1 MRLILALGF
10 ASAAFAAST
19 PKNVSFY
26 KDVLPVLQKNCQGC
40 HRPGEAAP
48 MSFLTYETARPW
60 AKAIKAA
67 VVGKQ
72 MPPWFADPKHGKW
85 SNDRTMSQAEID
97 TLAAWADNGAK
108 EGNKKDAP
116 KPVEF
121 VEGWGIGK
129 PDLVLSM
136 PAEYSVPES
145 GTIDYQYVIIPT
157 GLTEDKWVQMA
168 EARPGNRKLV
178 HHIIAFVREPGSKWL
193 ADQKPGVPFS
203 PRAQAREQQQNGQQR
218 QQGGDG
224 GLGSSEFLVGFAPGS
239 PPEVLQPGR
248 AKFLK
253 AGSDIVLQMHYT
265 ANGKSGTDKSAIGLV
280 FAKEPVK
287 QRVLTAAVQN
297 GRFVIPAGAD
307 SHAVTGSMVLHADG
321 ELVSLLPHMHLR
333 GKAFEYRATY
343 PTGETEVLLKVP
355 AYRFDWQLWY
365 EFAEPKR
372 IPKGTKLEVTG
383 VFDNSANNKFN
394 PDPSKEVRF
403 GEQSWEEMMM
413 GFFDIAIDVKMNPMS
428 LFRPPQPARSDD

>member
-1 MRLILALGF
+1 MRLIVALGF
-10 ASAAFAAST
+10 GAAAFAAST
-19 PKNVSFY
+19 PKNITFH
-26 KDVLPVLQKNCQGC
+26 KDVVPVLQKNCQGC

-48 MSFLTYETARPW
+48 MSFLTYESTRPW
-60 AKAIKAA
+60 AKAIKTA
-67 VVGKQ
+67 VVAKQ
-72 MPPWFADPKHGKW
+72 MPPWFADPKHGTW
-85 SNDRTMSQAEID
+85 ANDRTLSQAEID
-97 TLAAWADNGAK
+97 ILATWADSGAK

-121 VEGWGIGK
+121 VQGWGIGK
-129 PDLVLSM
+129 PDVVLEM
-136 PAEYSVPES
+136 PNEYTVPES

-157 GLTEDKWVQMA
+157 GITEDKWIQMA

-178 HHIIAFVREPGSKWL
+178 HHIIVFVREPGSKWL

-203 PRAQAREQQQNGQQR
+203 PKAQSRQQQQNSQQR
-218 QQGGDG
+218 QGGDGG

-239 PPEVLQPGR
+239 PPEILQPGR
-248 AKFLK
+248 AKLLK
-253 AGSDIVLQMHYT
+253 AGSDLVLQMHYT
-265 ANGKSGTDKSAIGLV
+265 ANGTSGTDKSSIGLV

-287 QRVLTAAVQN
+287 QRVLTAAVQTT
-297 GRFVIPAGAD
+297 RFAIPAGAD
-307 SHAVTGSMVLHADG
+307 NHAVSASMVLHADG

-333 GKAFEYRATY
+333 GKSFEYRATY

-365 EFAEPKR
+365 EFAQTKR

-394 PDPSKEVRF
+394 PDPTKEVRH

-413 GFFDIAIDVKMNPMS
+413 GFFDVAIDVKMNPTN
-428 LFRPPQPARSDD
+428 LFRAPQAARSDD